1 MRLQYLARP
10 DLFKQI
16 HTHTDVRLGL
26 GWLSV
31 LVAGG
36 TALYGYKV
44 EFEQSKKGVWA
55 GLILC
60 VDRVMDDYH
69 PSDLAQILHPDDI
82 TNIIRVLR
90 RGERRIR
97 RQAQIVLEAGAF
109 DHRCS
114 FARCMC

>member
-1 MRLQYLARP
+1 MRLQYLSRP

-60 VDRVMDDYH
+60 VERVMDDH
-69 PSDLAQILHPDDI
+69 HLSDLAQILHPNDI

-90 RGERRIR
+90 
-97 RQAQIVLEAGAF
+97 
-109 DHRCS
+109 
-114 FARCMC
+114 

>member
-1 MRLQYLARP
+1 MRLQYLSRP

-60 VDRVMDDYH
+60 VDRVRDGYH
-69 PSDLAQILHPDDI
+69 LSDLAQILHPDDT